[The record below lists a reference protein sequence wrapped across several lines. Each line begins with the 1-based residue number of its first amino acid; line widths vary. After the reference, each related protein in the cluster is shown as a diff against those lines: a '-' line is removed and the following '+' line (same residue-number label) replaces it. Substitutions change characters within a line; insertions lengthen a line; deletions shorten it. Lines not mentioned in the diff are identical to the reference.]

1 MQVIVRILCVVR
13 EGQSKYWWKPTYS
26 QRAQRC
32 PLFVA
37 SFSQVL
43 KDGQD
48 LSTQKHNRGIPRQ
61 EKGINE
67 ACG

>member
-1 MQVIVRILCVVR
+1 MRILCAVR

-48 LSTQKHNRGIPRQ
+48 LSTQKQNRGIPGK
-61 EKGINE
+61 EKGGNE
-67 ACG
+67 AYG